1 MLDLQMNYFGAM
13 IENSFFVHPSSIIDN
28 GAEVGKGTRIWHFC
42 HLMPTCKVG
51 KNCILGQNVYIDS
64 NVVIG
69 NGVKIQNNVSVYNG
83 VVIEDDVFLG
93 PSMVFTNVINPRSF
107 IERKKEFQKTVIR
120 KGVSIGANATIIC
133 GIEIGNYAMIGA
145 GAVVTKPVPGFAL
158 ITGNPGRQRGWVSKA
173 GLKLEFDTEK
183 RAKCPQ
189 TGDIYTLDNSVVSLL
204 Q

>member
-51 KNCILGQNVYIDS
+51 ENCILGQNVYIDS

-173 GLKLEFDTEK
+173 GLKLEFDTEN